1 MGLIVARVICNRGKQ
16 DRNPKRECLEKETDL
31 NIMKKLTSAILGLT
45 LSLAVAGIS
54 FAQTPAPATSAPA
67 AKDNGSAVSAAAKKK
82 SKKKFSKKA
91 AATTPA
97 STTTTAK

>member
-1 MGLIVARVICNRGKQ
+1 VWLIVARVICNRGKQ

-31 NIMKKLTSAILGLT
+31 NIMKKLTSALLGLT

-54 FAQTPAPATSAPA
+54 FAQTPAPAPAAPA
-67 AKDNGSAVSAAAKKK
+67 AKDNGSAMNATTKKK
-82 SKKKFSKKA
+82 SKKKANHKA

-97 STTTTAK
+97 APATTAK

>member
-1 MGLIVARVICNRGKQ
+1 VGLIVARVICNRGKQ

-54 FAQTPAPATSAPA
+54 FAQTPAPAASAPA
-67 AKDNGSAVSAAAKKK
+67 AKDNGGAVSAAAKKK
-82 SKKKFSKKA
+82 SKKKSSKKA
-91 AATTPA
+91 AVTTPA
-97 STTTTAK
+97 STTTSAK